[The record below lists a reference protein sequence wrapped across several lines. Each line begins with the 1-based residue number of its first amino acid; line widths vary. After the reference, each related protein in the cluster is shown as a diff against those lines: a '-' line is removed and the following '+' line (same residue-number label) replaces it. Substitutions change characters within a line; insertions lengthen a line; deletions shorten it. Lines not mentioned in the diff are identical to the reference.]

1 LPLNDTIEFIPQ
13 KPYCPHGTLR
23 HCLTY
28 PSVTLSSS
36 NNDVNIKRILH
47 LCQLGSLENRLN
59 DIENWSLILSL
70 GEQQKMIFVRIL
82 LHRSKWIFLDEITSS
97 LDERSETY
105 LYSTLFRELDSYS
118 TIISVGHRK
127 SLQQFHRIQLEYVD
141 GQFIHT
147 Q

>member
-1 LPLNDTIEFIPQ
+1 MPLSDTIEFIPQ

-28 PSVTLSSS
+28 PSMTLPLS
-36 NNDVNIKRILH
+36 NDDANIERILR
-47 LCQLGSLENRLN
+47 LCQLGSLANRLN
-59 DIENWSLILSL
+59 DIEDWSLILSS

-82 LHRSKWIFLDEITSS
+82 LHRLKWIFLDEVTSS

-105 LYSTLFRELDSYS
+105 LYSTLLRELDSYS

-127 SLQQFHRIQLEYVD
+127 NLQQFHRIQLKYVD
-141 GQFIHT
+141 GQFT
-147 Q
+147 